1 MKKKTRDGIQFQL
14 KLIVDLSL
22 ILMFFKIL
30 LISENLVKIYFFLVV
45 RFGTWIRFGELSTV
59 SLRHSKKDGVWK
71 VTLYYQDESTE
82 KLNKKRHFL
91 KLKKIKIKRREN
103 LYPRTGVKFL
113 LEYGKLHKWEL
124 LFLLTVF
131 CKKLRS
137 YPKNGLNMPLQ
148 GLNPLFAIL
157 GLLFKNLLSF

>member
-91 KLKKIKIKRREN
+91 KLKKMKRKP
-103 LYPRTGVKFL
+103 L
-113 LEYGKLHKWEL
+113 
-124 LFLLTVF
+124 
-131 CKKLRS
+131 S
-137 YPKNGLNMPLQ
+137 KNGSKVFI
-148 GLNPLFAIL
+148 GIW
-157 GLLFKNLLSF
+157 